1 MLLLGTPF
9 VENPSNMVDRL
20 SYLSDQSPIGNLYHS
35 RGGNGQWSG
44 KAKSITVSTGA
55 AESIELTLA

>member
-20 SYLSDQSPIGNLYHS
+20 STSLTKVPSGIHTIRVVATVNGVEKRS
-35 RGGNGQWSG
+35 R
-44 KAKSITVSTGA
+44 
-55 AESIELTLA
+55 